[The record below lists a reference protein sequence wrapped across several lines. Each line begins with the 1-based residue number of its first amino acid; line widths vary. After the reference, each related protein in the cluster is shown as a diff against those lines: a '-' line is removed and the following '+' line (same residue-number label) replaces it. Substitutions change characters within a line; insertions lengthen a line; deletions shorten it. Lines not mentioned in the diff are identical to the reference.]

1 MNIIEVLVQSVG
13 FVIPAVVVYFLI
25 RQFLRGHLATE
36 QMKIRSTQTSE
47 SKGLRLQAYER
58 LILLCERLKLG
69 SLMLRLNAS
78 EMDASQLKSALI
90 ISIQKEFEHNLTQQ
104 IYVSGQLW
112 QMFILLRDNLVAS
125 ISGAYEQSNGDKA
138 RFESLL
144 LETGATLDTTL
155 FNKVR
160 AGIRKE
166 VELYFT

>member
-1 MNIIEVLVQSVG
+1 M
-13 FVIPAVVVYFLI
+13 

-36 QMKIRSTQTSE
+36 QMKIRASQTSE

-58 LILLCERLKLG
+58 LILLCERLRLD

-78 EMDASQLKSALI
+78 EMTANQLKSALI

-112 QMFILLRDNLVAS
+112 EMLTLLRDNLMAAVA
-125 ISGAYEQSNGDKA
+125 GAHEQANDDKA
-138 RFESLL
+138 KFESLL
-144 LETGATLDTTL
+144 LETSTTLDATL
-155 FNKVR
+155 FRKVR
-160 AGIRKE
+160 EGIRKE